1 MFNFSVFRLNKS
13 VSRASPQNVMFTAL
27 PWQRGDHAVQNRI
40 FIELSTIEWV
50 AVLMRVNLE
59 VPKFILLNFVYST
72 FT

>member
-1 MFNFSVFRLNKS
+1 
-13 VSRASPQNVMFTAL
+13 MFTAL
-27 PWQRGDHAVQNRI
+27 PWQRGNHAVQNRI

-72 FT
+72 FA